1 MTMDTMNTKSEL
13 ETRRNKLVNELQ
25 RRRQQP
31 LHLAKSTQWLNAEIA
46 ALNSQIAAL

>member
-1 MTMDTMNTKSEL
+1 MSMDNSKANL